1 MHFRRSKMSSARRF
15 GRAPLIFT
23 CAFLHHGRAISKYVH
38 ARAKHAH
45 TLFTNVHTSPSFH
58 LLHHKCLHSSHKRQ
72 GSALWTFVS
81 CTCNSILFLLQLAYH
96 VDARKGRRNLLKF
109 YIHNREYYLFM
120 LEIKPSH
127 AHTPHFLSIL
137 DASSIARMQCCV
149 CSLSVLSCLLS
160 KNRWTSEVN
169 PTISVLKREVQR
181 RKPSRS
187 AHPAR
192 GKLCHPSSEK
202 WVGYRL
208 NRRETVVVGNQ
219 VEFVMLGHWVE
230 LSWCNQQYQPF
241 SYSLAAFTG
250 PCESVAGVLRGT
262 HKAFSVVDYV
272 GLCF

>member
-1 MHFRRSKMSSARRF
+1 MGLVETLSPCKHEHNRQEVLSFLRAVNDMHFRRSKMSSARRF

-38 ARAKHAH
+38 ARAKHAR

-72 GSALWTFVS
+72 GSALWTFVP

-137 DASSIARMQCCV
+137 DASSIARINAVFVPCPYCRACCQ
-149 CSLSVLSCLLS
+149 
-160 KNRWTSEVN
+160 K
-169 PTISVLKREVQR
+169 IAGR
-181 RKPSRS
+181 RK
-187 AHPAR
+187 
-192 GKLCHPSSEK
+192 
-202 WVGYRL
+202 
-208 NRRETVVVGNQ
+208 
-219 VEFVMLGHWVE
+219 
-230 LSWCNQQYQPF
+230 
-241 SYSLAAFTG
+241 
-250 PCESVAGVLRGT
+250 
-262 HKAFSVVDYV
+262 
-272 GLCF
+272 